1 MAVSASA
8 DGNDWYDTDV
18 LPAGAAAGSVQSK
31 GAGNSTATRP
41 ITLGIAWKLSGNM
54 WFEKGM
60 LDPTVPLSR
69 TLLDHSGLDANGV
82 KSMRWFLAGTDLQVF
97 DHQTPLEIWRQYN
110 DGDDFSILHLESTKV
125 SRNESDGE

>member
-1 MAVSASA
+1 MVQGVLSLVYMAVSASA

-54 WFEKGM
+54 WFAKGM

-69 TLLDHSGLDANGV
+69 TLLDHSGMDANGQV
-82 KSMRWFLAGTDLQVF
+82 HALVPRCDGLASIRPSDPTGDLEAV
-97 DHQTPLEIWRQYN
+97 
-110 DGDDFSILHLESTKV
+110 
-125 SRNESDGE
+125 